1 MVKFDKMVKKGS
13 SVRRVGLIGVGRM
26 GEPMGRHWLE
36 AGCSLATFDPNPN
49 AAQSLVAAGATM
61 CAAPKAVAEQSDVII
76 VLVGYPSQVAECM
89 NGADGIL
96 AGLRKDAVV
105 VISSTTEPLQVQ
117 ELAKAARARGGDVL
131 DAPIARGEPAAHAG
145 NVLWFVGGEAATL
158 ERARDVLAM
167 SGPDIHHVGDAG
179 AGQVAK
185 AINNMLLWAAVVS
198 NREALQLA
206 AAFDVNEE
214 RLRKALLDSSAAS
227 WAMAHWDMMEHSPWA
242 HKDMVLTTA
251 MGDQAGLSLP
261 LAGLLREAVKEKWA
275 ERDVELPPPGAAR
288 R

>member
-1 MVKFDKMVKKGS
+1 MSDN
-13 SVRRVGLIGVGRM
+13 RRVGLIGVGRM
-26 GEPMGRHWLE
+26 GEPMGRHWLS
-36 AGCSLATFDPNPN
+36 AGCTLATFDPDPK
-49 AAQSLVAAGATM
+49 AAASLTAAGASPQ
-61 CAAPKAVAEQSDVII
+61 ASPKAVAQASDVIV
-76 VLVGYPSQVAECM
+76 VLVGYPAQVDASM
-89 NGADGIL
+89 HGADGIL
-96 AGLRKDAVV
+96 AGLGKDAVV

-117 ELAKAARARGGDVL
+117 ELAQAARLVGGDVL
-131 DAPIARGEPAAHAG
+131 DAPIARGEPAAHKG
-145 NVLWFVGGEAATL
+145 NVLWFAGGEAATL

-167 SGPDIHHVGDAG
+167 CGPDIHHVGDVG

-206 AAFDVNEE
+206 ASFNVDAD
-214 RLRKALLDSSAAS
+214 RLRTALLDSSAAS

-275 ERDVELPPPGAAR
+275 ERDVELPPPGAACR
-288 R
+288 

>member
-1 MVKFDKMVKKGS
+1 MSD
-13 SVRRVGLIGVGRM
+13 RRVGLIGIGRM
-26 GEPMGRHWLE
+26 GEPMGRHWLRH
-36 AGCSLATFDPNPN
+36 GCSLATFDPNPA
-49 AAQSLVAAGATM
+49 AAQALVDGGAIA
-61 CAAPKAVAEQSDVII
+61 CASPRAVAEQSDVII
-76 VLVGYPSQVAECM
+76 VLVGYPPQVDACM
-89 NGADGIL
+89 HGDNGIL

-131 DAPIARGEPAAHAG
+131 DAPIARGEPAAHTG
-145 NVLWFVGGEAATL
+145 NVLWFVGGDAATL

-167 SGPDIHHVGDAG
+167 NGPDIHHVGDAG

-198 NREALQLA
+198 NREGLALA
-206 AAFDVNEE
+206 ASFGVDEHL
-214 RLRKALLDSSAAS
+214 LRTALLDSSAAS
-227 WAMAHWDMMEHSPWA
+227 WAMAHWEMMEHSPWA

-275 ERDVELPPPGAAR
+275 ERDVELPPPGAAHR
-288 R
+288 

>member
-1 MVKFDKMVKKGS
+1 MSD
-13 SVRRVGLIGVGRM
+13 RRVGLIGVGRM
-26 GEPMGRHWLE
+26 GEPMGRHWLRH
-36 AGCSLATFDPNPN
+36 GCSLATYDPDPK
-49 AAQSLVAAGATM
+49 AAQALADGG
-61 CAAPKAVAEQSDVII
+61 AVACATPKGVAEASDVIV
-76 VLVGYPSQVAECM
+76 VLVGHPPQVDACM

-105 VISSTTEPLQVQ
+105 VISSTTEPLQVR

-131 DAPIARGEPAAHAG
+131 DAPIARGEPAAHKG
-145 NVLWFVGGEAATL
+145 DVLWFVGGDAATL

-167 SGPDIHHVGDAG
+167 NGPDIHHVGDTG

-198 NREALQLA
+198 NREGLALA
-206 AAFDVNEE
+206 ASFGVDEQ
-214 RLRKALLDSSAAS
+214 RLRTALLDSSAAS
-227 WAMAHWDMMEHSPWA
+227 WAMARWDMMEHSPWA

-261 LAGLLREAVKEKWA
+261 LAGLLRECVKEKWA